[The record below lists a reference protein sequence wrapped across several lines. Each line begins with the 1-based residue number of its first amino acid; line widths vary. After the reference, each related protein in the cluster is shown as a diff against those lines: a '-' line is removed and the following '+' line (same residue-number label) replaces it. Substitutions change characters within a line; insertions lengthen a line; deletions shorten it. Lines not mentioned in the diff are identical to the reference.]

1 MRKSYPRPFLY
12 VFGLLMLFT
21 LSVPALARDKKD
33 RPDREKGDYSSISPM
48 TKLNGS
54 LQDLVEIYRIHP
66 KATSQDLQRNFYA
79 KMRPALLTVNRP
91 ERTPERT
98 VKIAA
103 SADPIG
109 RPIPKP
115 ENRIPILDALIHQD
129 VQERWGNPG
138 FDVLLCYV
146 TTSNIEALKN
156 NGTIRV
162 TAALEGENETIATA
176 EIPSTE
182 LENVAALPYVKS
194 VDPILKDAPSN
205 DLMTAKTG
213 VDAIRMREGKVYT
226 KGYTGKGVIVGII
239 DTGVDWTHE
248 DFIDPTTGKSRIL
261 YFWDSDTT
269 TPGKT
274 PKDVFGGVLGML
286 NTGTVYTNEEI
297 NNGLVPSTGRDT
309 NGHGTHVAGIAAGN
323 GSATGNY
330 TGMAPNADLIVV
342 QGLTRNGAIFIYDIA
357 DRLGR
362 PSVLNMS
369 FGPSR
374 PIPYMA
380 NFTSS
385 YPVDG
390 TDNGSQLMGQLNA
403 LYGPGHISVKSAGNE
418 GHWNTYTDRTGGNYP
433 YKDGG
438 YHSGAS
444 LAGASN
450 HIFKMPD
457 FAAYWNGQ
465 GWGDPYFTS
474 VSDNDFPYV
483 RIGFWYDSAVSITI
497 TSPNGFTYGPFNH
510 GTYSGAESTDGY
522 VSVKLNNTPNA
533 LNGNYYGNIY
543 MAAAEEAVPFAPVQ
557 GNWTI
562 TVTPTGSGSGYIDFW
577 AANFEVYNGGSYFM
591 DTNLSLFAGLDKHSM
606 YITDSCSP
614 NEITVGS
621 WTTRNLW
628 PSILG
633 GVYGYQARPWIGPVS
648 DFSSPGPTR
657 TRVMKPDISAPG
669 DIIISA
675 LSSSISPTMAYVN
688 PDGKHQAMSGTSMS
702 SPSVTGGVALYLE
715 KYPNRTVDGVISA
728 LAANARKDSHVQGYG
743 PDAFG
748 YGKLDLTFLN
758 EAPIARISSSN
769 GELILDEKQTASFD
783 GSLSSDYE
791 KFPLTYSWSLLSQ
804 PSGANGS
811 FSGSGS
817 SATLTPDYNVEGTYT
832 VQLIV
837 NDGTYDSAPVTAT
850 VSAKFYP
857 VLPPTAAKV
866 ERLVN
871 DKIFFKE
878 YINKVTWQANPQNK
892 VTITGYKVYKKVK
905 GAADSSYQ
913 LVTQMAANAFSYEE
927 RGLKADQL
935 YTYKITSL
943 SSRGKESDPVSVSN

>member
-1 MRKSYPRPFLY
+1 MRKSYPRSFLY
-12 VFGLLMLFT
+12 AFGLLMLFT

-33 RPDREKGDYSSISPM
+33 RPDRERGNYSSISPLS
-48 TKLNGS
+48 KLNGS
-54 LQDLVEIYRIHP
+54 LQDLVEIYRVQP

-79 KMRPALLTVNRP
+79 KMRPALLNINRP
-91 ERTPERT
+91 ERLPQRT
-98 VKIAA
+98 AKITA

-109 RPIPKP
+109 RPFPKE
-115 ENRIPILDALIHQD
+115 ENRVPVLDALIHED

-146 TTSNIEALKN
+146 TTSNIEALKRE
-156 NGTIRV
+156 GSIRI
-162 TAALEGENETIATA
+162 TAAVEGESETIATA

-182 LENVAALPYVKS
+182 LEKIAALSYVKS
-194 VDPILKDAPSN
+194 VEPILKDTPSN

-213 VDAIRMREGKVYT
+213 VDAIRMKEGKVYT

-239 DTGVDWTHE
+239 DSGVDWTHE

-261 YFWDSDTT
+261 YFWDSDTN

-274 PKDVFGGVLGML
+274 PKDVFGGNLSL
-286 NTGTVYTNEEI
+286 LTTGTVYTNEEI
-297 NNGLVPSTGRDT
+297 NNGLVPSTGRDI

-323 GSATGNY
+323 GSATGNF
-330 TGMAPNADLIVV
+330 TGMAPNADMIVV
-342 QGLTRNGAIFIYDIA
+342 QGLTRNGALFIYDIA

-369 FGPSR
+369 FGPSK

-380 NFTSS
+380 YFTSN

-390 TDNGSQLMGQLNA
+390 TDTGSNLMGQLNSI
-403 LYGPGHISVKSAGNE
+403 YGPGHISVKSAGNE

-444 LAGASN
+444 LAGTSS
-450 HIFKMPD
+450 HTFKMPD
-457 FAAYWNGQ
+457 FDAYWVSK
-465 GWGDPYFTS
+465 GWGSPYVAS
-474 VSDNDFPYV
+474 PSNNDFPIV
-483 RIGFWYDSAVSITI
+483 RIGFWYDSTVSITVV
-497 TSPNGFTYGPFNH
+497 SPSGMTYGPFNH
-510 GTYSGAESTDGY
+510 GTNLGAESADGY
-522 VSVKLNNTPNA
+522 VSIRMNYPA
-533 LNGNYYGNIY
+533 ASNGKYYGYIY
-543 MAAAEEAVPFAPVQ
+543 MEAAIEADPYVPAQ

-562 TVTPTGSGSGYIDFW
+562 NVTPTGSGSGYIDFW
-577 AANFEVYNGGSYFM
+577 SANLEIYSGSLYFM
-591 DTNLSLFAGLDKHSM
+591 DDNLSLFAGLDKHSM

-633 GVYGYQARPWIGPVS
+633 GYYGYNARPWIGPVS

-657 TRVMKPDISAPG
+657 TRAMKPDISAPG

-675 LSSSISPTMAYVN
+675 LSTSISPTMAYVN

-702 SPSVTGGVALYLE
+702 APSVTGGVALYLE
-715 KYPNRTVDGVISA
+715 KYPNRTVEGVLSA
-728 LAANARKDSHVQGYG
+728 LGANARRDSHVQGYG
-743 PDAFG
+743 PNAFG

-758 EAPIARISSSN
+758 EAPVARISSSN

-791 KFPLTYSWSLLSQ
+791 KFPLTYSWNLLSQ

-811 FSGSGS
+811 LSGSGS

-837 NDGTYDSAPVTAT
+837 NDGTYDSAPATAT

-857 VLPPTAAKV
+857 VLPPAAAKI